1 MSDAY
6 KEYFQRNMKKIIS
19 KFGDV
24 ALLDEIAEANL
35 ASALATKINGK
46 AEASVVSTLVGSD
59 TGKSVRTIAN
69 EELATRLIPE
79 TARESLDTLQEI
91 AAWIQAHPDDVAAIN
106 SKLTLGTHEVPVYVQ
121 ATGTYVE
128 GTTYYT
134 DATGATEVDTT
145 EFIDGVTDVS
155 EYFVQ
160 DGTETVQYATVKDF
174 VEAVNATNIGLD
186 DISATTTGNGNVITS
201 ASYNG
206 STGEFT
212 FTKGATALTTAD
224 LVDLTDAEVDALFV
238 DEEAEEE
245 PSEP

>member
-69 EELATRLIPE
+69 EELAARLIPE

-106 SKLTLGTHEVPVYVQ
+106 AKLTLGTHSVPVYVQ

-155 EYFVQ
+155 AYFVQ

-186 DISATTTGNGNVITS
+186 DISATTTGAGNVITS

-206 STGEFT
+206 STGVFT
-212 FTKGATALTTAD
+212 FTKGSTALTTAD

-238 DEEAEEE
+238 DEEEEE

>member
-6 KEYFQRNMKKIIS
+6 KEYFQRNMKKIIA

-46 AEASVVSTLVGSD
+46 ADGTAVTTLIGSD
-59 TGKSVRTIAN
+59 TNKSVRTIAN
-69 EELATRLIPE
+69 EELAAQLIPQ
-79 TARESLDTLQEI
+79 AAQESLDTLQEI
-91 AAWIQAHPDDVAAIN
+91 AAWIQSHPADVAAIN
-106 SKLTLGTHEVPVYVQ
+106 AKLTLGTHAVPVYTQ
-121 ATGTYVE
+121 ASGTYVE

-155 EYFVQ
+155 EYYVQ
-160 DGTETVQYATVKDF
+160 DGTETVQYPTVKDY
-174 VEAVNATNIGLD
+174 VEAVNASNITLAS
-186 DISATTTGNGNVITS
+186 ISSSTSGAGNVVT
-201 ASYNG
+201 AVSYNP
-206 STGEFT
+206 STGEIT
-212 FTKGATALTTAD
+212 VTKGVTAITTAD
-224 LVDLTDAEVDALFV
+224 LVDLTDAEVDALFE
-238 DEEAEEE
+238 DEEEEE

>member
-6 KEYFQRNMKKIIS
+6 KEYFQRNMKKIIA

-35 ASALATKINGK
+35 ASALSTKINGK
-46 AEASVVSTLVGSD
+46 ADGSAVTTLIGSD

-69 EELATRLIPE
+69 EELAARLIPE

-106 SKLTLGTHEVPVYVQ
+106 AKLTLGTHAVPVYVQ
-121 ATGTYVE
+121 ASGTYVE

-134 DATGATEVDTT
+134 DATGTTEVDTT
-145 EFIDGVTDVS
+145 AFIDGVTDVS
-155 EYFVQ
+155 AYFVQ

-186 DISATTTGNGNVITS
+186 DISATTTGNGNVVTG
-201 ASYNG
+201 ASYNS

-212 FTKGATALTTAD
+212 FAKGATALTTAD
-224 LVDLTDAEVDALFV
+224 LVDLTDAEIDALFE
-238 DEEAEEE
+238 DEEEEE
-245 PSEP
+245 PQEP